1 MFGNRTRNE
10 AESGMLTGKNR
21 AANRANANTSTGA
34 TYRANANTSASAT
47 YRANANTSTGATNR
61 ANANTSASATNRA
74 NANTSAGATHRTNS
88 NTSTSATYRA
98 NSNTSTG
105 GTNRA
110 TRRFNFI
117 LAALLLAGC
126 LLFAGCTG
134 GVGTTADKDGQ
145 GNGNGNISGQGF
157 PVTFEDSHGRTIH
170 IEQEPQRIITL
181 APGNTEIVYALGL
194 QDKLV
199 GVTKYCNYPLEALE
213 KEKIGGYSDPNI
225 EKIISLNPDLI
236 LATREHREFVPE
248 FENIGINVVI
258 MQATTVDGVIDIV
271 ELAGKATGRTNEA
284 NAVINSMREKIEL
297 VDSKIK
303 GLPEESKPSVYYEV
317 FDQPIMTAGPGTPI
331 HDIITRAG
339 GINIAADADNTYPQ
353 YSMEILVK
361 KNPDVI
367 IAAKYNMEIQTGA
380 EAMTAQELEEHDAQV
395 IENIKQRAG
404 WTAISAVTND
414 RVYLIDDDLITADGP
429 RVADG
434 LVAMAKILYPDKFA
448 DQTN

>member
-1 MFGNRTRNE
+1 TYCADSCANNRVDNRT
-10 AESGMLTGKNR
+10 
-21 AANRANANTSTGA
+21 
-34 TYRANANTSASAT
+34 
-47 YRANANTSTGATNR
+47 TNR
-61 ANANTSASATNRA
+61 RY
-74 NANTSAGATHRTNS
+74 G
-88 NTSTSATYRA
+88 
-98 NSNTSTG
+98 
-105 GTNRA
+105 
-110 TRRFNFI
+110 FI
-117 LAALLLAGC
+117 LAALFLAGC
-126 LLFAGCTG
+126 LFFAGCTG
-134 GVGTTADKDGQ
+134 GTGSTTDKNGQ
-145 GNGNGNISGQGF
+145 GNGGGNGNITGQGF
-157 PVTFEDSHGRTIH
+157 PVTVEDSFGRTVH

-199 GVTKYCNYPLEALE
+199 GVTKYCNYPVEALE

-236 LATREHREFVPE
+236 FATREHREFVPE

-258 MQATTVDGVIDIV
+258 LQTTTVDGVLDIV
-271 ELAGKATGRTNEA
+271 GLAGEATGRTDEA
-284 NAVINSMREKIEL
+284 NAVISTMREKIEL
-297 VDSKIK
+297 VDGKIK
-303 GLPEESKPSVYYEV
+303 NVPEESKPSVYYEV
-317 FDQPIMTAGPGTPI
+317 FDEPIMTAGPGTPT

-339 GINIAADADNTYPQ
+339 GINVAADADNTYPQ
-353 YSMEILVK
+353 YSMEVLVK
-361 KNPDVI
+361 KNPEVI
-367 IAAKYNMEIQTGA
+367 IAAKYNMEIQTGV
-380 EAMTAQELEEHDAQV
+380 EAMTAEEMDRHDAQV